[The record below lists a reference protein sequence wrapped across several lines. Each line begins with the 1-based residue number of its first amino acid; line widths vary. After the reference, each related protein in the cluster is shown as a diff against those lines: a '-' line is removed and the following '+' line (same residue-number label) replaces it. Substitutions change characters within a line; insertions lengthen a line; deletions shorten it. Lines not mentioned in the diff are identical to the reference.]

1 VELDPGGGMRRLG
14 LLLLLVLVAGCATR
28 RVDLAKLAANSDRV
42 IWEAGQEASTKKD
55 WESARQYYR
64 RLIDGFP
71 QSPLGPDAR
80 LALADTYFKEGG
92 AANMILAVSAYRE
105 FLTFY
110 PSNPQSDYAQYQIA
124 ESYFRQRHPPD
135 RDQGPTSD
143 ALKEFQRFLEMFPD
157 SPRAED
163 VRQRIIECRQ
173 SLARAEYLVGSF
185 YQRSRHAYRA
195 AIARYEGI
203 VDNYPDY
210 QELDQVLFHLG
221 EALLLSLRPAEAAPF
236 LARLIQ
242 DFPDSPLVGDA
253 QRLLDEAHAAAESQP
268 QSPQAADAPPPQ

>member
-1 VELDPGGGMRRLG
+1 MRRVG
-14 LLLLLVLVAGCATR
+14 LLLLLVLAAGCATR
-28 RVDLAKLAANSDRV
+28 RVDLATLAANSDRV
-42 IWEAGQEASTKKD
+42 IWEAGQEASGKKD

-64 RLIDGFP
+64 RIIDGFP

-80 LALADTYFKEGG
+80 LALADSYFKEGG
-92 AANMILAVSAYRE
+92 TANLILAVSAYRE

-124 ESYFRQRHPPD
+124 ESYYRQRHPPD
-135 RDQGPTSD
+135 RDQGPTVD
-143 ALKEFQRFLEMFPD
+143 ALKEFQRFLELFPD

-173 SLARAEYLVGSF
+173 SLARSEYLVGSF
-185 YQRSRHAYRA
+185 YQRSRRAYRA
-195 AIARYEGI
+195 AIARYQGI
-203 VDNYPDY
+203 IDNYPDY

-221 EALLLSLRPAEAAPF
+221 EALLLSLRPAEAAPY

-242 DFPDSPLVGDA
+242 EHPESPLAEDA
-253 QRLLDEAHAAAESQP
+253 QRLLEQTRSPVEVAPAR
-268 QSPQAADAPPPQ
+268 PQAAEGPPPE